1 MATDLVH
8 ALLRNDLISGQ
19 LRCGTNLQNCSFDLM
34 AYYRHYVKVTPY
46 HQEKIMRAVITLL
59 SVLLVSA
66 LLFACDEDVAIT
78 IDAASLYAEYD
89 ANLIAAEEK
98 FQGRTVIV
106 TGIVTEIGEIFN
118 QPYVTLTDGDVGW
131 WGAVDCYFD
140 NSTRAQI
147 TQLTKDEEITL
158 KGRVRDYQISVEV
171 RGCSL
176 VE

>member
-19 LRCGTNLQNCSFDLM
+19 LRCGTNVQNCSFDLM

-106 TGIVTEIGEIFN
+106 TGIVTEIGEIVN

-158 KGRVRDYQISVEV
+158 KGRVSEYLISVEV
-171 RGCSL
+171 RGCS
-176 VE
+176 VVD

>member
-19 LRCGTNLQNCSFDLM
+19 LRCGTNVQNCSFDLM

-46 HQEKIMRAVITLL
+46 HQEKIMRALITLL
-59 SVLLVSA
+59 SVLLVPA

-118 QPYVTLTDGDVGW
+118 QPYVTLTDGDVG
-131 WGAVDCYFD
+131 
-140 NSTRAQI
+140 SIQ
-147 TQLTKDEEITL
+147 
-158 KGRVRDYQISVEV
+158 
-171 RGCSL
+171 
-176 VE
+176 